1 MKLRTFSAEG
11 FLKAPC
17 KLPQLDRRQC
27 DFALRYHCRH
37 PGSKRSACNK
47 CRPDRD
53 IWNDEATPSGV
64 LSMPAFGGIYS
75 DAEIAAVANYVTQ
88 RFGNERATISDK
100 DVAAL
105 RNQTSH

>member
-1 MKLRTFSAEG
+1 MRDRLQARSRRLLRSDEPLSGTT
-11 FLKAPC
+11 
-17 KLPQLDRRQC
+17 
-27 DFALRYHCRH
+27 RH
-37 PGSKRSACNK
+37 MP
-47 CRPDRD
+47 P
-53 IWNDEATPSGV
+53 GV
-64 LSMPAFGGIYS
+64 LSMPAFGAIYS